1 MSFINLNNKS
11 LWTDTIKRAKG
22 KLHKGSVQAREIF
35 SFVTDQLTTKNFR
48 KWQRLRVQQEKVQKV
63 ANVLS
68 EQNSAVLRSKGKS
81 LGEYDAENAAYPYV
95 GSINPANIGP
105 APQFFREHEANKK
118 SD

>member
-1 MSFINLNNKS
+1 MSFMNLEKKS
-11 LWTDTIKRAKG
+11 LLTETVNRVKG

-35 SFVTDQLTTKNFR
+35 SFVTDQLTTKNFK
-48 KWQRLRVQQEKVQKV
+48 KWQRSRVHQEKVKKV